1 MLDHPCR
8 SLSRREVLTLSA
20 AGVAGASLSGWLGLL
35 AEHAARAAAP
45 PTRRKACILL
55 WMDGGPS
62 HHDTFDPKPDAPA
75 EVRGPLGSIATALP
89 GVRVSEKFPKT
100 ARLLKHAALLRGMC
114 TDEADHGRARV
125 YVHTG
130 YKPGAGGLTYP
141 GLGSTVSAELGR
153 SDSPM
158 PSFVVTGT
166 PLNKH
171 AFLGEPGWRG
181 PRHQPLVITDPTRG
195 LDYLRPFAGV
205 EDFDDRASLLDQLER
220 RFTRTHKAEA
230 AEAHHTALQRAVALM
245 RSNKAQAFDLSR
257 EPASSSRLYGESK
270 FGQGCLLARR
280 LVEAG
285 VSFVEVYLQN
295 WDTHVKKT
303 FDDAL
308 GLMTQVDDGLSALVT
323 DLAQRGMLDS
333 TLIVWMGEFGRSP
346 RMNAN
351 GGRDHHSRAWTSV
364 LLGGGIRGGQV
375 IGRTDRQGARVDERP
390 ISIKDFMATVCCILG
405 IDPARKI
412 NTPAGRPIRIVEE
425 GARAIREV
433 LG

>member
-8 SLSRREVLTLSA
+8 SLSRREALALSA
-20 AGVAGASLSGWLGLL
+20 AGIAGASVSGWLGLL
-35 AEHAARAAAP
+35 AQHAARAAAP
-45 PTRRKACILL
+45 PTRRKSCILL

-62 HHDTFDPKPDAPA
+62 HHDTFDPKPDASA
-75 EVRGPLGSIATALP
+75 EVCGPLGSIATALP
-89 GVRVSEKFPKT
+89 GVRVTEKFPKT

-114 TDEADHGRARV
+114 TDEADHARARV

-130 YKPGAGGLTYP
+130 YKPGAGGLVYP

-153 SDSPM
+153 PDAPM

-171 AFLGEPGWRG
+171 AFLGDPGWRG
-181 PRHQPLVITDPTRG
+181 PRHQPLVVADPARG
-195 LDYLRPFAGV
+195 LDHLRPFAGV
-205 EDFDDRASLLDQLER
+205 EDFDDRAALLDQLEG
-220 RFTRTHKAEA
+220 RFARTYKGDA
-230 AEAHHTALQRAVALM
+230 AETHRTALRRAVALM
-245 RSNKAQAFDLSR
+245 RSDKAHAFDLSR
-257 EPASSSRLYGESK
+257 EPDTTRRAYGESK

-295 WDTHVKKT
+295 WDTHEKKV

-308 GLMTQVDDGLSALVT
+308 GLMAQVDDGMSALVT
-323 DLAQRGMLDS
+323 DLAERGMLDS
-333 TLIVWMGEFGRSP
+333 TLVVWMGEFGRT
-346 RMNAN
+346 RMNRN
-351 GGRDHHSRAWTSV
+351 GGRDHHSRAWTSM

-375 IGRTDRQGARVDERP
+375 IGRTDAQGVRVEDRP
-390 ISIKDFMATVCCILG
+390 ISIKDFMATVCRVLG
-405 IDPARKI
+405 IDPERKI
-412 NTPAGRPIRIVEE
+412 STPIGRPIRIVDE
-425 GARAIREV
+425 GGQAIREV